1 MQQNSEPL
9 QRALT
14 MPCGLLKAGVKTTE
28 TVDLTSSP
36 LLELRSVSKT
46 YTDTSAVQNVSLT
59 LARGETLA
67 LLGPSGCGKSTLLR
81 LIAGLEAPDSGQ
93 VCMGGQDVT
102 VAPPERR
109 DLSLVFQDYALFPH
123 LNVQDNVAYGLRM
136 RGTVRPDARRQAQA
150 ALARVGLQGLEHR
163 RVHELSG
170 GQQQRVAL
178 ARALAPRPGL
188 LLLDEPLSNLDE
200 QLRASLRLE
209 LKAVFA
215 EQGAGVLLVTHDQR
229 EARVLAGHLALMRA
243 GRLVQV
249 GTAAAVF
256 EQPATAWAAAFLGE
270 RNLYPQPGG
279 VLMVPERAVRLGVGE
294 AWPLLATLPAE
305 AGLDVTL
312 AHRLGPLRV
321 TLSPREAALLG
332 GDLVQAELDLN
343 LCSLLPDDRL
353 LDDRE

>member
-1 MQQNSEPL
+1 M
-9 QRALT
+9 
-14 MPCGLLKAGVKTTE
+14 KT
-28 TVDLTSSP
+28 DSP
-36 LLELRSVSKT
+36 LLEGSDLSRT
-46 YTDTSAVQNVSLT
+46 YAETPAVQDVSFT
-59 LARGETLA
+59 LEAGETLA

-81 LIAGLEAPDSGQ
+81 LIAGLERPDSGQ
-93 VCMGGQDVT
+93 IRMNGQDVT
-102 VAPPERR
+102 AAPPERR

-123 LNVQDNVAYGLRM
+123 LNVQDNVAYGPRM
-136 RGTVRPDARRQAQA
+136 RGMGRPEARRQALA
-150 ALARVGLQGLEHR
+150 ALAQVGLEGLENR

-178 ARALAPRPGL
+178 ARALAPRPAW

-229 EARVLAGHLALMRA
+229 EARVLAGHVALMRA
-243 GRLVQV
+243 GRLVQT
-249 GTAAAVF
+249 GTTAKVF
-256 EQPATAWAAAFLGE
+256 GNPATAWAAAFLGE

-279 VLMVPERAVRLGVGE
+279 VLLVPERAVRLGVGE

-321 TLSPREAALLG
+321 TLSPREAALLE
-332 GDLVQAELDLN
+332 GDSVRVEIDLN

>member
-1 MQQNSEPL
+1 M
-9 QRALT
+9 
-14 MPCGLLKAGVKTTE
+14 KT
-28 TVDLTSSP
+28 DSP
-36 LLELRSVSKT
+36 LLEGSDLSRT
-46 YTDTSAVQNVSLT
+46 YAETPAVQDVSFT
-59 LARGETLA
+59 LEAGETLA

-81 LIAGLEAPDSGQ
+81 LIAGLERPDSGQ
-93 VCMGGQDVT
+93 IRMNGQDVT
-102 VAPPERR
+102 AAPPERR

-123 LNVQDNVAYGLRM
+123 LNVQDNVAYGPRM
-136 RGTVRPDARRQAQA
+136 RGMGRPEARRQALA
-150 ALARVGLQGLEHR
+150 ALAQVGLEGLENR

-178 ARALAPRPGL
+178 ARALAPRPAW

-229 EARVLAGHLALMRA
+229 EARVLAGHVALMRA

-249 GTAAAVF
+249 GTTAEVF
-256 EQPATAWAAAFLGE
+256 GNPATAWAAAFLGE

-279 VLMVPERAVRLGVGE
+279 VLLVPERAVRLGVGE

-321 TLSPREAALLG
+321 TLSPREAALLE
-332 GDLVQAELDLN
+332 GDSVRVEIDLN